1 MGNLDSVQAI
11 YEAFGRGDVDAILDH
26 LADDVEWDLDAPGYG
41 IPIFEPGTGKE
52 HARRFFAA
60 IQDLE
65 FRRFEPTNF
74 LSGGNQIAVPINV
87 EVELKATGNV
97 VECSRS
103 TCGRSATT
111 ARSVGSSTPST
122 ATRSS
127 SPTGCEAWKGAA
139 CG

>member
-97 VECSRS
+97 VEALEIHLWTFGDDGKVSRFFHAIDRHAFFVAY
-103 TCGRSATT
+103 GL
-111 ARSVGSSTPST
+111 
-122 ATRSS
+122 
-127 SPTGCEAWKGAA
+127 
-139 CG
+139 